1 MRGGLV
7 GIAIA
12 ALTTAAVA
20 QVDAPGSFPVFR
32 APLDRPQSSETYRRL
47 PFRDVGK

>member
-1 MRGGLV
+1 MIV
-7 GIAIA
+7 VA
-12 ALTTAAVA
+12 AFTAAASA